1 MSLVSLIKEK
11 ALELGFAAVGVGS
24 AEPFSL
30 YARQLEERPEMYE
43 WGMQLAG
50 TTSLK
55 NLDLHRFADPR
66 QFLPE
71 VRSLIVVTDS
81 YAEEAFPSSLIGR
94 IGRCY
99 QKGLFSPMENIHKR
113 RRKEFKRFLQEMGL
127 KVIYGPAPARLA
139 GSRAGLTHYG
149 RNCFAYGNEA
159 AGQSSFLVNEPY
171 LVDRELPADGAT
183 MKLGCPEGC
192 RRCLDACPTGALYAP
207 LKMDP
212 RRCIAYQSYFNSG
225 EIPPDIR
232 PRMGTWVYGCDVC
245 QEVCPRNQKWLEKE
259 KPPDPELFA
268 RAADFDLPVLL
279 SMSQEH
285 YESKVWP
292 LLCYIR
298 KENRKL
304 WQRNAAVALG
314 NQGDPGVIPL
324 LVSALKDPEPLVR
337 AHVAWALGK
346 IGGRRAKEALEK
358 EKKSD
363 PDEKVRKE
371 IEAALEN
378 L

>member
-1 MSLVSLIKEK
+1 MPLVALIKEK
-11 ALELGFAAVGVGS
+11 ALELGFAAVGVAN
-24 AEPFSL
+24 AEPFTL
-30 YARQLEERPEMYE
+30 YARELEARSEMYE
-43 WGMQLAG
+43 WGRRLAE

-55 NLDLHRFADPR
+55 NLNLHRLADPR
-66 QFLPE
+66 EFLPE

-99 QKGLFSPMENIHKR
+99 QKGLFSPKETIHKQ
-113 RRKEFKRFLQEMGL
+113 RRKEFKKFLQEMGL

-171 LVDRELPADGAT
+171 LVDRELPADAPT

-212 RRCIAYQSYFNSG
+212 RRCIAYQSYFNCG
-225 EIPPDIR
+225 EIPLDMR
-232 PRMGTWVYGCDVC
+232 PQMGTWVYGCDAC

-268 RAADFDLPVLL
+268 RADDFELPMLL
-279 SMSQEH
+279 SMSQEY

-292 LLCYIR
+292 LLSYIR

-314 NQGDPGVIPL
+314 NQGDPAVIPL
-324 LVSALKDPEPLVR
+324 LVSALNDPEPLVR
-337 AHVAWALGK
+337 GHAAWALGK
-346 IGGRRAKEALEK
+346 IGGRRAQEALEK
-358 EKKSD
+358 GRKSD
-363 PDEKVRKE
+363 PEEKVRKE

-378 L
+378 A